1 MVRIGVIERSLPA
14 APARVLDAGCG
25 DGTLAGGL
33 REKGYAVTVIGISL
47 ASPIGAG
54 EGVVAMAGVSLRM
67 LADRSGLTGY
77 LSQVLARPE
86 FGRCMTVAGCSGP
99 NATPDPARMA
109 LYRDQRIDETPG

>member
-14 APARVLDAGCG
+14 APARVPDAGCG
-25 DGTLAGGL
+25 DGTLAEGL

-47 ASPIGAG
+47 ASPIGVG
-54 EGVVAMAGVSLRM
+54 EGVVAMAGAVSLRM

-86 FGRCMTVAGCSGP
+86 FWPVHDRGRVLRTEHHP
-99 NATPDPARMA
+99 
-109 LYRDQRIDETPG
+109 